1 MSVVAYERLFLQVV
15 RGERRGPLAALLRL
29 WLWLLSLVY
38 GAAVRLRGAA
48 HDLGLLRSAR
58 AAVPVLSVGNL
69 TVGGTGKTPLVV
81 HLARALR
88 ERGATPAVVAR
99 GYGAAGALDAH
110 GEPLNDELAVVLRE
124 APGVVVVAGA
134 DRAAGA
140 ARAVARGATVVLLDD
155 GFQHRR
161 LARDV
166 DLVVVDATDPWG
178 PAGLLPR
185 GLLREPR
192 RALRRASVVA
202 LTRLELAQPGARA
215 ALEAEVRAAGF
226 AGPIVGVT
234 TEPGRLVPVFAA
246 EGAEPAPA
254 SVVAGQP
261 VLAACGL
268 GNPQA
273 FARTLERLGARVV
286 GLEALPDH
294 HAWSADDVV
303 RVLRRARELGAGRVV
318 VTSKDAVKLEAL
330 DLGGL
335 SLAELEGGAHATPPA
350 SWSTL
355 EIAVTLDPPSAT
367 GDIIQPLLRAQLPST
382 GVPRA

>member
-15 RGERRGPLAALLRL
+15 RGERRGPLAALARL
-29 WLWLLSLVY
+29 WLWGLALVY
-38 GAAVRLRGAA
+38 GIAVRLRGWAYDA
-48 HDLGLLRSAR
+48 GLLRAR
-58 AAVPVLSVGNL
+58 RATLPVLSVGNL

-81 HLARALR
+81 HLARALL

-99 GYGAAGALDAH
+99 GYGAEGALDAH
-110 GEPLNDELAVVLRE
+110 GEPLNDELKVVLRE
-124 APGVVVVAGA
+124 APGALAVAGA

-140 ARAVARGATVVLLDD
+140 ARAAARGATVVLLDD

-202 LTRLELAQPGARA
+202 LTRLELAPPGARA

-234 TEPGRLVPVFAA
+234 TEPRRLTPVS
-246 EGAEPAPA
+246 GGGDPAPA
-254 SVVAGQP
+254 SSLAGTP

-268 GNPQA
+268 GNPRA
-273 FARTLERLGARVV
+273 FVLTLERLGARVV
-286 GLEALPDH
+286 GVAPLADH
-294 HAWSADDVV
+294 HAWSAADVA
-303 RVLRRARELGAGRVV
+303 RVAEQARALGAARVV
-318 VTSKDAVKLEAL
+318 VTSKDAVKLEAVA
-330 DLGGL
+330 GEAG
-335 SLAELEGGAHATPPA
+335 SPP
-350 SWSTL
+350 WSTL
-355 EIAVTLDPPSAT
+355 EIAVALDPPSAT
-367 GDIIQPLLRAQLPST
+367 GDIIQPLLT
-382 GVPRA
+382 GGPPV